1 MSAELCLTSDI
12 TFQGLPAE
20 VVTYED
26 ATAYIGVLRGRGQK
40 YQWEFAVCLVDASKR
55 LDDETFLQVCADHQV
70 AHKTF
75 RDHKRTVE
83 VFLPEGK
90 PPRLNWN
97 LDFSHYVTVSGLPE
111 ELQEEL
117 LDVAESGNYAVEDL
131 LLSIADMKGKSGKTE
146 GAAAVIIG
154 MAESELDA
162 LTIAAQQVKDLVK
175 LPANKPVPHCVADLE
190 ASLDKWHPANRKSK

>member
-1 MSAELCLTSDI
+1 MSAELCLTSD
-12 TFQGLPAE
+12 TTLHGLPAE
-20 VVTYED
+20 VVTYEA

-117 LDVAESGNYAVEDL
+117 LGIAEIGNWAVEDL
-131 LLSIADMKGKSGKTE
+131 QLSIADMKGKSAPAPLEEILEIKAREADPALIAMQDIIDKLKGKVTPE
-146 GAAAVIIG
+146 
-154 MAESELDA
+154 
-162 LTIAAQQVKDLVK
+162 QLVVEEF
-175 LPANKPVPHCVADLE
+175 LN
-190 ASLDKWHPANRKSK
+190 SWHPANRGKK

>member
-1 MSAELCLTSDI
+1 MSAELSLTSDI
-12 TFQGLPAE
+12 TLQGLPAE
-20 VVTYED
+20 VVTYEA

-131 LLSIADMKGKSGKTE
+131 LLSIADMKGKSAPVAKSDE
-146 GAAAVIIG
+146 IIG
-154 MAESELDA
+154 MTAQELDA
-162 LTIAAQQVKDLVK
+162 LCVSAEETKALVK
-175 LPANKPVPHCVADLE
+175 IPKNAVVPPCIATLE
-190 ASLDKWHPANRKSK
+190 AALDKWHPANRKSK